1 MKHLQ
6 RRTGVRTDPAPG
18 GVPGRIALLLG
29 GVLAVGSSIVVIAG
43 CGSASTPTTR
53 SAPSATPSPVISAS
67 GVAAGSVQETT
78 GTHQGRGTTAR
89 AGNTKVVSRAG
100 NTNVV
105 SRAGNTKVV
114 SPAGK
119 SEVVVRHDRH
129 GTKHSAAPKIVR
141 GNPVH
146 RPAPGT
152 GGNSA
157 NDDRPAGKAS
167 AADSGTSGPKDP
179 CLVSRAQAQA
189 FTGTRVA
196 APKLAPLGPTC
207 VYTAKGG
214 KVVTVAIESTV
225 FGKLKPHI
233 QKLTHY
239 TVGKYAAYCGV
250 YGSPNTYVVLPQDR
264 ILVVAAPCDV
274 GRKFATAAVAK
285 LHA

>member
-1 MKHLQ
+1 MKYRQ
-6 RRTGVRTDPAPG
+6 RRTSVRTDPARV

-29 GVLAVGSSIVVIAG
+29 GVLAVASSIVVIAG

-53 SAPSATPSPVISAS
+53 STPLATPSPVISAS

-78 GTHQGRGTTAR
+78 GTREGRGTTAR
-89 AGNTKVVSRAG
+89 AGD
-100 NTNVV
+100 
-105 SRAGNTKVV
+105 TKVV

-129 GTKHSAAPKIVR
+129 GAKHSAAPKIVR

-152 GGNSA
+152 GGNSV

-167 AADSGTSGPKDP
+167 AADSGTTGPKNP
-179 CLVSRAQAQA
+179 CLVTRAQAQA

-233 QKLTHY
+233 QKRTHY

-264 ILVVAAPCDV
+264 VLVVAAPCDV

>member
-1 MKHLQ
+1 MKHPQ
-6 RRTGVRTDPAPG
+6 RRTSVRTHPARG

-29 GVLAVGSSIVVIAG
+29 GVLAVASSIVVIAG

-53 SAPSATPSPVISAS
+53 SAPSATSSAVTSAS

-78 GTHQGRGTTAR
+78 GTREGRGTTAR
-89 AGNTKVVSRAG
+89 AGD
-100 NTNVV
+100 
-105 SRAGNTKVV
+105 TKVV

-119 SEVVVRHDRH
+119 SEVVVRHDRQ
-129 GTKHSAAPKIVR
+129 GAKHRAAVVRHHRQGAKHRAAPKIVR

-152 GGNSA
+152 GGSSV

-167 AADSGTSGPKDP
+167 AADSGTNGPKDP
-179 CLVSRAQAQA
+179 CLVSRGQAQA

-214 KVVTVAIESTV
+214 KVVTVAIESAV

-233 QKLTHY
+233 RKLRQY
-239 TVGKYAAYCGV
+239 AVGKYAAYCGV

-264 ILVVAAPCDV
+264 VLVVAAPCDV